1 MKNAR
6 IPVIFILLFEM
17 ISSATAQQ
25 NPAISKN
32 IAAQFDIM
40 LMNMKKIDVTKPEVV
55 QRAIPIPSRDQIF
68 DATLPALN
76 TDIAQGKPAI
86 ETKRKQFVNINAVNA
101 HSIDNYLLTLMAGIP
116 EPISSLPDA
125 KRAMKLR
132 DEEIIYNIYIEKL
145 KKLQEQFTEEA
156 RKYVLNAQDAD
167 QIRTVAEKNAG
178 KAMQDLNNSSII
190 QQAGGLEKLQQMTP
204 AEREAWGKKM
214 AEQVRNNPSAYTGS
228 NSDPRKAFTN
238 KMTNDPTY
246 AARFQ
251 HMTQAQQQEEYRM
264 FMSENGFTDN
274 GLGKSAEI
282 KAEHNEASII
292 IAITQRTTDIL
303 NHRKQFAEI
312 AGEAQKRTDD
322 YFVLVNASLNDQY
335 RRMAESLPLVD
346 HGEAGK
352 SKDTYPV
359 DLAYNLIVYTVER
372 ENAVSNKE
380 VWKNY
385 MEAMKVTIAEYNS
398 FLNEYWG
405 HDKQTDQLMARR
417 NQTPAAIMAG
427 VCGELIGLTEMAK
440 TMTHSNAGWQRSY
453 EEKILH
459 LYE

>member
-6 IPVIFILLFEM
+6 TSAILFLLFGM
-17 ISSATAQQ
+17 ISSAMAQQ
-25 NPAISKN
+25 NPVINKK

-40 LMNMKKIDVTKPEVV
+40 LMDMKKINVTKPEEVKK
-55 QRAIPIPSRDQIF
+55 AIPIPSRDQIF

-76 TDIAQGKPAI
+76 GGITQVKAEI
-86 ETKRKQFVNINAVNA
+86 ESKSKQFISLNTVTA
-101 HSIDNYLLTLMAGIP
+101 HVIDNDLLALVAGIP
-116 EPISSLPDA
+116 EPIAGLPDA
-125 KRAMKLR
+125 KKAMNVR
-132 DEEIIYNIYIEKL
+132 EDAIVYNVYIEKL
-145 KKLQEQFTEEA
+145 KKVQAKYVEEA
-156 RKYVLNAQDAD
+156 RKYALNTQDAD
-167 QIRTVAEKNAG
+167 QIKTVAEKNAG
-178 KAMQDLNNSSII
+178 KTMQDLNNNSLV
-190 QQAGGLEKLQQMTP
+190 QQAGGIEKLQQMTP

-214 AEQVRNNPSAYTGS
+214 AEQVRNNPSAFT
-228 NSDPRKAFTN
+228 NNNDPRKAFTS
-238 KMTNDPTY
+238 KMMNDPNY
-246 AARFQ
+246 AVRFQ

-264 FMSENGFTDN
+264 FVSENGFTVN
-274 GLGKSAEI
+274 GPGQSAEI
-282 KAEHNEASII
+282 KTEHNEASTI

-303 NHRKQFAEI
+303 NHRKQLSEM
-312 AGEAQKRTDD
+312 AGSAQKKTDD

-359 DLAYNLIVYTVER
+359 DLAYHLIVYTVEK

-385 MEAMKVTIAEYNS
+385 MEAMKVTIAEYNA
-398 FLNEYWG
+398 FLGEYWG
-405 HDKQTDQLMARR
+405 RNKQTDQLMARR

-427 VCGELIGLTEMAK
+427 ACGELIQLTEMAK
-440 TMTHSNAGWQRSY
+440 TMTHSNASWQRSFD
-453 EEKILH
+453 EKILH